1 MAYGRRYDKRDGGCD
16 GGGEDY
22 GIKDVLNTNISNWIV
37 GGVVGGITAL
47 VLGLTTWYNV
57 NPSEE
62 GVVTRFGAYHR
73 TEKSGFHGK
82 LPWPIEKSYTV
93 PVSKVH
99 RIELGFRTLK
109 DGKYEDVPTESQMLT
124 GDENIVR
131 LDTVAQ
137 YQIVDTAKYLFNVR
151 DPEGTIKDASE
162 AAIRQVV
169 GDSSFDATVTT
180 GKLAIQDAIQ
190 SRLQDIVDT
199 YDMGVKILPMQ
210 LQDVL
215 PPEPVVS
222 AFQDV
227 VNAIEWKHQR
237 ISEAEG
243 YQKDIIPKARGQA
256 QKTLNDA
263 DAYYS
268 MEVGRVKGEV
278 AQFLGALKEYTA
290 APESTETRLRIEMQ
304 ESVYSKAEKVIDG
317 TEGGPLKFLDLKTK
331 VSHDAGKQ
339 EGAK

>member
-1 MAYGRRYDKRDGGCD
+1 MAYDRRHDGR
-16 GGGEDY
+16 GGGGDY
-22 GIKDVLNTNISNWIV
+22 QEPKILDFNIPGWIV
-37 GGVVGGITAL
+37 GSAVGGITAL

-82 LPWPIEKSYTV
+82 LPWPIEKAYTI
-93 PVSKVH
+93 PVSKVY
-99 RIELGFRTLK
+99 RIELGFRTLE

-131 LDTVAQ
+131 LDGVAQ
-137 YQIVDTAKYLFNVR
+137 FQITDTAKYLFNVR
-151 DPEGTIKDASE
+151 DPEGTIKDAAE
-162 AAIRQVV
+162 AANRQVV

-190 SRLQDIVDT
+190 IRLQEIVDT
-199 YDMGVKILPMQ
+199 YDMGVKILPVQ

-215 PPEPVVS
+215 PPEPVVP

-227 VNAIEWKHQR
+227 VNAIEGKHQR

-263 DAYYS
+263 DAYYAS
-268 MEVGRVKGEV
+268 EVGRAKGEV

-290 APESTETRLRIEMQ
+290 APESTETRLKIEMQ
-304 ESVYSKAEKVIDG
+304 EWVYSKAEKVIDG
-317 TEGGPLKFLDLKTK
+317 TEGGPLKFLDLKAK
-331 VSHDAGKQ
+331 AGHDTGKP
-339 EGAK
+339 EVAK